1 VVLPISSRQDNMQP
15 YYDVASL
22 QTYKDIDPVNARLDG
37 ISDSKPWWFGE
48 EAKLRPGVRIWWM
61 PDDWCSARCLFQSCA
76 WSGRIHTWN
85 SWMRCDHILWL
96 PIIQVIQVSEAKPYE
111 AHMIAE
117 SRCELGGISFGPQAF
132 DGLQRQRD
140 LVCCI
145 LIWVNVCQKYPEIML
160 SIPKA
165 VFSAPFISFSA

>member
-1 VVLPISSRQDNMQP
+1 MVLPISSRQDNMQP

-61 PDDWCSARCLFQSCA
+61 LDDWCLARCLFQSCA

-85 SWMRCDHILWL
+85 SWMRCDHILWFTYYSSYTSIWSKTL
-96 PIIQVIQVSEAKPYE
+96 WSTYDRWIEMWV
-111 AHMIAE
+111 
-117 SRCELGGISFGPQAF
+117 G
-132 DGLQRQRD
+132 RD
-140 LVCCI
+140 L
-145 LIWVNVCQKYPEIML
+145 IWTSSIRWATKTARPGVLHPHLSECLSEISRNHAL
-160 SIPKA
+160 DSESC
-165 VFSAPFISFSA
+165 F